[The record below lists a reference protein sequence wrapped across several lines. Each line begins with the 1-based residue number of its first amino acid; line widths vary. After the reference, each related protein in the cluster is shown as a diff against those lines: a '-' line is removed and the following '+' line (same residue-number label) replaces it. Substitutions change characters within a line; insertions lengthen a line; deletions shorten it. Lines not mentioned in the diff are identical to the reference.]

1 MRYFDDNVNILKWS
15 SEEVIVPYKSPIDG
29 RWHRYFPDFLI
40 RVRNKQGQLETI
52 MIEVKPLKETKEPE
66 IRKKL
71 TKKYLI
77 EVKTWSINKRKWEAA
92 IEFCKDRKW
101 KFMIIT
107 EKELGIKY

>member
-1 MRYFDDNVNILKWS
+1 
-15 SEEVIVPYKSPIDG
+15 
-29 RWHRYFPDFLI
+29 
-40 RVRNKQGQLETI
+40 
-52 MIEVKPLKETKEPE
+52 MIEVNPLKETKEPE

-77 EVKTWSINKRKWEAA
+77 EVKTWSINKRKWQAA